1 MNNEKDYTVSEVQTA
16 EMPDIKALKKS
27 HSLFTHGL
35 INIIMPFLIWYV
47 AIAVALLTLPL
58 VETVNA
64 DVLEIV
70 LWGLLCIP
78 LISSAIGII
87 RGVKHFK
94 SGKSAKA
101 CFWLSLVAIIV
112 HVLFLRI
119 AYLLGSNF

>member
-1 MNNEKDYTVSEVQTA
+1 MQKEEKYINPEPQKIEQV
-16 EMPDIKALKKS
+16 DIKSLRLKRS
-27 HSLFTHGL
+27 FITHGIINL
-35 INIIMPFLIWYV
+35 ILPFSIWYV
-47 AIAVALLTLPL
+47 AMAVALLTLPL

-70 LWGLLCIP
+70 LYGLLCIP

-112 HVLFLRI
+112 YVLFLRI
-119 AYLLGSNF
+119 AYWLGSNF

>member
-1 MNNEKDYTVSEVQTA
+1 MNHKKDYTIPETQEA
-16 EMPDIKALKKS
+16 EIPDIKAIKKS
-27 HSLFTHGL
+27 HALFTHGIINL
-35 INIIMPFLIWYV
+35 ILPFSIWYV
-47 AIAVALLTLPL
+47 AMAVALLTLPL

-70 LWGLLCIP
+70 LYGLLCIP
-78 LISSAIGII
+78 LISSVIGII

-119 AYLLGSNF
+119 AYWLGSNF

>member
-1 MNNEKDYTVSEVQTA
+1 MNSEKDYTVSEVQTA
-16 EMPDIKALKKS
+16 DMPDIKAAKKNS
-27 HSLFTHGL
+27 SLLAHGIINL
-35 INIIMPFLIWYV
+35 ILPFSIWY
-47 AIAVALLTLPL
+47 VALLTLPL

-70 LWGLLCIP
+70 LYGLLCIP

-112 HVLFLRI
+112 YVLFLRI
-119 AYLLGSNF
+119 AYWLGSNF